1 MSQELKDAIVGLRM
15 DEALTLAEQMAAD
28 GKDPLANIAEAGE
41 AMQTIGRRYAD
52 GEAFIPELIM
62 GGEIMQA
69 ISQEVLPDGGAPD
82 AGGAKGTVVIG
93 TVRGDIHDIGKDI
106 VVLLLGMGG
115 YAVHDLG
122 IDVPVED
129 FVAAVRE
136 RKARIVALS
145 GLLTLAFD
153 SMKSTVEG
161 IAAAG
166 LRDQVRIMIGGAAVD
181 ANVCAYTGADGWGSD
196 VGHAVRLA
204 DEWTDGGA

>member
-1 MSQELKDAIVGLRM
+1 MSQELRDAIVGLRM
-15 DEALTLAEQMAAD
+15 DEALTLARRMVAD
-28 GKDPLANIAEAGE
+28 GTDPLAVISESSE

-62 GGEIMQA
+62 GGEIMKA
-69 ISQEVLPDGGAPD
+69 ISQEVLPEGGAP
-82 AGGAKGTVVIG
+82 GAQGSRGTVVIG

-106 VVLLLGMGG
+106 VVLMLGMGG

-136 RKARIVALS
+136 RDAGIVALS

-166 LRDQVRIMIGGAAVD
+166 LRDQVKIMIGGAAVD
-181 ANVCAYTGADGWGSD
+181 ANVCAYAGADGWGHD
-196 VGHAVRLA
+196 VGHAVKLA
-204 DEWTDGGA
+204 DEWTDGDA